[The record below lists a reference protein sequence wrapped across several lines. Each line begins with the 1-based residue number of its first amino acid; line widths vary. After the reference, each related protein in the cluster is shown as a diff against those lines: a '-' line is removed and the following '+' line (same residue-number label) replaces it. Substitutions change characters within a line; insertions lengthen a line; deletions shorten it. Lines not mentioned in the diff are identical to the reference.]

1 MCEFK
6 YNTDMADE
14 RVDEYKYI
22 NNLSAIDGIEVLQE
36 KYDEFSITTVNV
48 LNENGR
54 NAIDKEIG
62 SYITF
67 ELENIKYI
75 EDREK
80 IVQKLTEHIRKLV
93 KDNESVLVVGLGNVY
108 VTADALGSKVV
119 NKVEATRHILKFAKE
134 ILDSDT
140 REVSAIAPGV
150 MGKTG
155 VQTSEIVS
163 SVSKIV
169 NPKYIIVID
178 SLMSKSIQRVG
189 NSIQISNTGIIPGS
203 GINGINKKID
213 EHTTEAKV
221 VSIGV
226 PMVVDI
232 ATITN
237 DAISIIENKEDNDL
251 ERYKKIAKTLDMQNY
266 IVTPKDIDEL
276 IDLMSEV
283 ISEGINKAMWLYID
297 FIVQLV

>member
-14 RVDEYKYI
+14 RVDEYKYV

-36 KYDEFSITTVNV
+36 KYDEFNITTVNV
-48 LNENGR
+48 LNENGK

-67 ELENIKYI
+67 EMDNIKYI
-75 EDREK
+75 EDKQKIIEK
-80 IVQKLTEHIRKLV
+80 ITEHLKKLI
-93 KDNESVLVVGLGNVY
+93 KDNESVLVVGLGNVH
-108 VTADALGSKVV
+108 VTADALGSKVI
-119 NKVEATRHILKFAKE
+119 NRVEATRHILKFAKD
-134 ILDSDT
+134 IIDSDT

-169 NPKYIIVID
+169 SPKYIIVID
-178 SLMSKSIQRVG
+178 SLMSKSMQRVG
-189 NSIQISNTGIIPGS
+189 NSIQLSNTGIIPGS
-203 GINGINKKID
+203 GINGYNKKID
-213 EHTTEAKV
+213 ENTTEAKV
-221 VSIGV
+221 ISIGV

-283 ISEGINKAMWLYID
+283 ISDGINKAM
-297 FIVQLV
+297 

>member
-14 RVDEYKYI
+14 RVDEYKYV

-36 KYDEFSITTVNV
+36 KYDEFNITTVNV
-48 LNENGR
+48 LNENGK

-67 ELENIKYI
+67 EMENIKYI
-75 EDREK
+75 DDREK
-80 IVQKLTEHIRKLV
+80 IIEKLTEHLRKLI

-108 VTADALGSKVV
+108 VTADALGSKVI
-119 NKVEATRHILKFAKE
+119 NRVEATRHILKFAKD
-134 ILDSDT
+134 IIDSDT

-169 NPKYIIVID
+169 NPRYIIVID
-178 SLMSKSIQRVG
+178 SLMSKSMQRVG
-189 NSIQISNTGIIPGS
+189 NSIQLSNTGIIPGS
-203 GINGINKKID
+203 GINGFNKKID
-213 EHTTEAKV
+213 ENTTEAKV
-221 VSIGV
+221 ISIGV

-237 DAISIIENKEDNDL
+237 DAISLIENKEDNDL

-283 ISEGINKAMWLYID
+283 ISDGINKAM
-297 FIVQLV
+297 